1 MGFNPSAPN
10 TIGLE
15 WLPTSEGATALDGP
29 TKAHSLLIASTAAE
43 TIATLNV
50 PHTWAG
56 TSSGYGKLWADIY
69 PLADAIATDETTV
82 NYAPNEQ
89 IANDGDFVQSSDWST
104 TTNLH
109 LSIDDAD
116 DSVDPYA
123 DYIGNANWGGEA
135 LARFGFASAGFTST
149 KRVLS
154 VTFEVRAMVPTW
166 ANGGAKLTLEHWFGA
181 TKKATL
187 GVITPTAD
195 EQWRTYTVGPFY
207 LDANDDGPWSAAT
220 IIDFDGG
227 STKDNVALRAL
238 YTVKVSRLTMKVAFC
253 TDKRVASGGSAK
265 QTVLPVGRQTNLPIT
280 LAANW
285 SKASSTSYLAV
296 VRRLDDPNVGA
307 PATTLTP
314 SPVWLDSGA
323 ANPHGQG
330 KLYPDVVLSAAGA
343 PTSLGAVS
351 TRTAGFWLGTSLGAQ
366 SVDSQPYHDLD
377 VKACHTSS
385 TLKQGVNGASVQV
398 YRRVRALVAIAG
410 TPTADLVLKVKK
422 TSDNSQQGGNGT
434 LTVANLSDS
443 SISTLVG
450 SRTFGSTTVTVYSVV
465 VTLASSATL
474 AAATDYYLEATSS
487 TGTGVPWYLLWLDA
501 TATHSLTGNITY
513 GGSTNQSTVAG
524 VGAAAADFPATLGSV
539 PSTPTGLTVAL
550 QTLALPNANS
560 MQFARV
566 SWTATA
572 LGASFLRYELDRS
585 TDGGTTWAT
594 IAKLLTESDVDF
606 DDYEGPTGVAT
617 RYRLRVVRNDGATS
631 DSTASSSPVTP
642 TSSSGLCIF
651 TSNAAPSITTGFWL
665 LGDSIEPEFLKASK
679 TVFADLHGRDYVAG
693 FKPLKKNG
701 FRWPFTVV
709 VHADR
714 NAAPSSGAG
723 IRGWTPILNVTE
735 ANIPYVCMKT
745 FDGELFFGTLIADKG
760 RRLEPAHLYTADCV
774 FVQGQSDSGAVEV

>member
-1 MGFNPSAPN
+1 MTFNPSAPN
-10 TIGLE
+10 TIGAE
-15 WLPTSEGATALDGP
+15 WPVSSEGATTLDAP

-43 TIATLNV
+43 TISTLYV

-69 PLADAIATDETTV
+69 PLADAIATDETV
-82 NYAPNEQ
+82 VAYAPNEQ
-89 IANDGDFVQSSDWST
+89 IANDGRWAREDWST

-116 DSVDPYA
+116 DSVDPWA
-123 DYIGNANWGGEA
+123 DYIANTNWGGEA
-135 LARFGFASAGFTST
+135 LARFCFASAGFTST

-154 VTFEVRAMVPTW
+154 VSFEVRALVPTW
-166 ANGGAKLTLEHWFGA
+166 ANGGAKLTLEHWYGS

-187 GVITPTAD
+187 GSITPTAD
-195 EQWRTYTVGPFY
+195 EQWRTYTLGPFY

-227 STKDNVALRAL
+227 STKDNIALRAL
-238 YTVKVSRLTMKVAFC
+238 YTVKVTRVTMKVTYC

-265 QTVLPVGRQTNLPIT
+265 QTVLPSGRQTNLPIN

-285 SKASSTSYLAV
+285 SKASATSYLAV

-314 SPVWLDSGA
+314 SPIWLDSAA

-351 TRTAGFWLGTSLGAQ
+351 TRTAGFWLGTNGGAQ

-377 VKACHTSS
+377 VKPCHTSS
-385 TLKQGVNGASVQV
+385 TLKQGVNAASAQS

-410 TPTADLVLKVKK
+410 APTASLVFKVKK
-422 TSDNSQQGGNGT
+422 SSDNSQLGGDGT

-443 SISTLVG
+443 SIATLVG
-450 SRTFGSTTVTVYSVV
+450 TRTFGSTTVAVYSVV
-465 VTLASSATL
+465 VTLATSATL

-501 TATHSLTGNITY
+501 TAAHTLTGNITY
-513 GGSTNQSTVAG
+513 GGSTDQSTIAG
-524 VGAAAADFPATLGSV
+524 TGVAAADFPATLSSV
-539 PSTPTGLTVAL
+539 PTTPTGLGVAL

-572 LGASFLRYELDRS
+572 LGASFTRYELDRS

-606 DDYEGPTGVAT
+606 DDYEGPIGVAT
-617 RYRLRVVRNDGATS
+617 RYRLRVIRSDGAVS
-631 DSTASSSPVTP
+631 DYTASTSPVSP
-642 TSSSGLCIF
+642 TASSGLCIF
-651 TSNAAPSITTGFWL
+651 TSNAAPSMTTGFWL

-679 TVFADLHGRDYVAG
+679 TVFADLHGRDYVVG

-714 NAAPSSGAG
+714 TTAPAAGAG
-723 IRGWTPILNVTE
+723 MRGWSPILNVAE
-735 ANIPYVCMKT
+735 ANVPYVCMKT
-745 FDGELFFGTLIADKG
+745 FDGELFFGTLTASKG
-760 RRLEPAHLYTADCV
+760 RRLEPAHLYLADCV
-774 FVQGQSDSGAVEV
+774 FTQGQANSGAIEV